1 MALFR
6 SIFRMKQTFHWRRN
20 YWIPLVG
27 VLLLFFS
34 LAIEPIHSTWKA
46 WSQPILGKVI
56 VIDAGHGGLDGGAVS
71 QSGIVEKDITLK
83 IASNVQELLVQA
95 GAQVIMT
102 RETDMDLAHPDTKK
116 ISRRKTE
123 DLSNRLRVVRESG
136 TDIFVSIHLNA
147 IPGDRWRGA
156 QTFYNPNKE
165 ENRRLASLIQSEII
179 RTIANTDRLPK
190 AKNDV
195 FLIKYSPVTTALV
208 EVGFLSNHE
217 EARLLATESYQK
229 KVASAI
235 YYGILA
241 YYDGKEVPN
250 QE

>member
-1 MALFR
+1 MALFK
-6 SIFRMKQTFHWRRN
+6 SIFRVMKNFHWRRN
-20 YWIPLVG
+20 YWIPLAG

-34 LAIEPIHSTWKA
+34 LTVEPIHSTWKA
-46 WSQPILGKVI
+46 WNEPMLGKVI
-56 VIDAGHGGLDGGAVS
+56 VIDAGHGGMDGGAVS
-71 QSGIVEKDITLK
+71 NSGIVEKDITLK
-83 IASNVQELLVQA
+83 ISTTVEQLLVQA
-95 GAQVIMT
+95 GAHVVMT
-102 RETDMDLAHPDTKK
+102 RDADYDLAHPDTKK

-136 TDIFVSIHLNA
+136 TDIFISIHLNS

-156 QTFYNPNKE
+156 QTFYNPNRA
-165 ENRRLASLIQSEII
+165 ENKRLASLIQSEII

-195 FLIKYSPVTTALV
+195 FLMKYSPVTTALV

-217 EARLLATESYQK
+217 EARLLGTESYQK
-229 KVASAI
+229 RIASAI

-241 YYDGKEVPN
+241 YYDGKQVP
-250 QE
+250 ERE